1 MGEGPRVTRSIDR
14 SPAHDPAR
22 QGRGLHTTPG
32 RRGPM
37 GGACLAAGGR
47 GGPPRPAPGRV
58 IASGGS
64 AGAPV
69 RAAPDPPPSRPTGRP
84 P

>member
-1 MGEGPRVTRSIDR
+1 
-14 SPAHDPAR
+14 
-22 QGRGLHTTPG
+22 
-32 RRGPM
+32 M

-58 IASGGS
+58 IASDGS